1 MYSVHHD
8 DDTRNWLYSTKYWF
22 HHGNDIQ
29 DAQLCEMYRMYC
41 YIQKNELHDVQ
52 DALTVVVLA
61 LDAQCARCHCMVVL
75 VCFMCMLDIT
85 VVQGV
90 QLH

>member
-1 MYSVHHD
+1 MMM
-8 DDTRNWLYSTKYWF
+8 
-22 HHGNDIQ
+22 IQ
-29 DAQLCEMYRMYC
+29 DTGYILQNTGFIMVMIYRMHS

-61 LDAQCARCHCMVVL
+61 LDAQCARRHCMVVP